1 MGTDEIRKNRKAVP
15 RGGGTPKGPDDKPA
29 AKRLDVKIGF
39 NCNNLCDF
47 CAQGSKRSRGA
58 GRTLKEIKDALS
70 RARGAGA
77 SAVVF
82 TGGEPTLHPELSA
95 AVRAAREMGYA
106 TVQVQTSGRRLAFP
120 DYCAELKKAGVTEI
134 SPSLH
139 GSTPAVHEAL
149 THARGSFA
157 EVVSGIRNCKKL
169 GLYVLTNTVVTSRNY
184 KDMPALA
191 RLLAHLG
198 VDQFQLAFVHLVG
211 TAWENRKWLTPK
223 KTEALPYVRKAL
235 DVGRA
240 AGVPCYTEAVPFC
253 LMKGYE
259 ECVAERVIP
268 EGPVADAGFYLE
280 SYGDYRRGEGKAKGP
295 SCPGCKWFKVCEG
308 PWREYPELYG
318 WDEFKP
324 VKK

>member
-1 MGTDEIRKNRKAVP
+1 MGTEEFKKSRKAAP
-15 RGGGTPKGPDDKPA
+15 RGRKTRRELPGKAA
-29 AKRLDVKIGF
+29 AKRLDLKIGF

-47 CAQGSKRSRGA
+47 CAQGSKRSRGE
-58 GRTLKEIKDALS
+58 GRALGEIKAALS
-70 RARGAGA
+70 RARDAGA

-82 TGGEPTLHPELSA
+82 TGGEPTLHPELPA
-95 AVRAAREMGYA
+95 AVTAAREMGY
-106 TVQVQTSGRRLAFP
+106 TTLQVQTNGRRLAFP
-120 DYCAELKKAGVTEI
+120 DYCAALKKAGVTEV

-149 THARGSFA
+149 THAPGSFA

-191 RLLAHLG
+191 RLLTHLG

-211 TAWENRKWLTPK
+211 TAWENRKWLTPR
-223 KTEALPYVRKAL
+223 KTEALPYIKKAL
-235 DVGRA
+235 DAGRA

-259 ECVAERVIP
+259 DCVAERVIP

-280 SYGDYRRGEGKAKGP
+280 SYGDYRRDEGKAKGP
-295 SCPGCKWFKVCEG
+295 KCRGCRWFRACEG

-318 WDEFKP
+318 WDEFEP